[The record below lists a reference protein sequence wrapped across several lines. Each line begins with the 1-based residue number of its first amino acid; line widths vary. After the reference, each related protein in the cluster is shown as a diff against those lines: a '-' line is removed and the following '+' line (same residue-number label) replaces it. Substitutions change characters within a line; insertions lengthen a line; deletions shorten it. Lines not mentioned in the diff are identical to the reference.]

1 MNNYRVAKSYEGFE
15 FDIKKAYKNSKGKM
29 VVDAKKPCSRCNGSG
44 IAISHVCNGQPI
56 PYVNDGGV
64 CYGCNGTGYFHK
76 TIRLYTDK
84 EFEQME
90 KASIKAAEKREAAR
104 EQKMKAEYA
113 DKRAKWLKENCFNG
127 NLTTFVYFPADSFE
141 VKDSLKDAGF
151 KFNRSLLWHIANIPE
166 GYEDKVV
173 EITLDKVAEIGAWGE
188 GCYRPNARAF
198 VDDILKNCR
207 PIEDSTSEWLFE
219 EKERFYDYAV
229 VLKSVRGMETRF
241 GWTQLVKFE
250 DANGNILQWWTAV
263 EIKAE
268 VGDHVLLT
276 GTVKAHD
283 EYKGIKSTTVTR
295 CRLKIV

>member
-1 MNNYRVAKSYEGFE
+1 
-15 FDIKKAYKNSKGKM
+15 
-29 VVDAKKPCSRCNGSG
+29 
-44 IAISHVCNGQPI
+44 
-56 PYVNDGGV
+56 
-64 CYGCNGTGYFHK
+64 
-76 TIRLYTDK
+76 
-84 EFEQME
+84 ME
-90 KASIKAAEKREAAR
+90 KASAKAAEKREAAR

-113 DKRAKWLKENCFNG
+113 NKRVKWLEENGFNE

-151 KFNRSLLWHIANIPE
+151 RFSKMLLWHIANIPE

-173 EITLDKVAEIGAWGE
+173 EIPLDQVAEIGAWGE
-188 GCYRPNARAF
+188 GFYRPDARTF
-198 VDDILKNCR
+198 VDNMLKNYR
-207 PIEDSTSEWLFE
+207 PVEESTSEWLFE

-268 VGDHVLLT
+268 VGDQVLLT
-276 GTVKAHD
+276 GTIKAHD
-283 EYKGIKSTTVTR
+283 EYKGVKSTTVTR
-295 CRLKIV
+295 CKIKAV

>member
-1 MNNYRVAKSYEGFE
+1 MRVAKSYVGYEYDE
-15 FDIKKAYKNSKGKM
+15 TKAYEKNGKM
-29 VVDAKKPCSRCNGSG
+29 YVSARCKCDRCTKGVY
-44 IAISHVCNGQPI
+44 ITRVENGQLI
-56 PYVNDGGV
+56 PHPAFGGV
-64 CYGCNGTGYFHK
+64 CLKCGGSGFITK
-76 TIRLYTDK
+76 EVRLYTDK

-113 DKRAKWLKENCFNG
+113 DKRAKWLEENCFNE

-151 KFNRSLLWHIANIPE
+151 RFSKILLWHIANIPE

-173 EITLDKVAEIGAWGE
+173 EINLDQIAEIGAWGE
-188 GCYRPNARAF
+188 GYYKPDARTL

-207 PIEDSTSEWLFE
+207 PIEESTSEWLFE

-250 DANGNILQWWTAV
+250 DANGNILDWWTSTDV
-263 EIKAE
+263 KAE
-268 VGDHVLLT
+268 VGDRVLLT
-276 GTVKAHD
+276 GTVKSHN

-295 CRLKIV
+295 CRLKNV

>member
-1 MNNYRVAKSYEGFE
+1 MRVANSYVGYEYDE
-15 FDIKKAYKNSKGKM
+15 TKAYEKNGKM
-29 VVDAKKPCSRCNGSG
+29 YVSARCKCDRCTKG
-44 IAISHVCNGQPI
+44 VYVTRVENGQPV
-56 PYVNDGGV
+56 PHPAFSGV
-64 CYGCNGTGYFHK
+64 CLKCKGSGFITK
-76 TIRLYTDK
+76 EVRLYTDK

-113 DKRAKWLKENCFNG
+113 NKRAKWLEENGFNE

-173 EITLDKVAEIGAWGE
+173 EITLDQVAEIGAWGE
-188 GCYRPNARAF
+188 GCYRPNARTF
-198 VDDILKNCR
+198 VDDMLKNCR
-207 PIEDSTSEWLFE
+207 PIEESTSEWLFE

-241 GWTQLVKFE
+241 GYTQLVKFE

-268 VGDHVLLT
+268 VDDQVLLT

-283 EYKGIKSTTVTR
+283 EYKGVKSTTVTR
-295 CRLKIV
+295 CKIKAV

>member
-1 MNNYRVAKSYEGFE
+1 MRVANSYVGYEYDE
-15 FDIKKAYKNSKGKM
+15 TKAYEKNGKM
-29 VVDAKKPCSRCNGSG
+29 YVSARCKCDRCTKG
-44 IAISHVCNGQPI
+44 VYVTRVENGQPV
-56 PYVNDGGV
+56 PHPAFGGICLKCGGSGV
-64 CYGCNGTGYFHK
+64 ITK
-76 TIRLYTDK
+76 EVRLYTDK

-113 DKRAKWLKENCFNG
+113 NKRAKWLEENCFNE

-151 KFNRSLLWHIANIPE
+151 KFNHSLLWHIANIPE

-173 EITLDKVAEIGAWGE
+173 EITLDQVAEIGAWGE
-188 GCYRPNARAF
+188 GFYRPDARTF

-207 PIEDSTSEWLFE
+207 PAEESTSEWLFE

-229 VLKSVRGMETRF
+229 VLKSIRGMETRF
-241 GWTQLVKFE
+241 GYTQLVKFE
-250 DANGNILQWWTAV
+250 DINGNILQWWTAV

-268 VGDHVLLT
+268 VGDQVLLT

-283 EYKGIKSTTVTR
+283 EYKGVKSTTVTR
-295 CRLKIV
+295 CKIKAV

>member
-1 MNNYRVAKSYEGFE
+1 MRVANSYVGYEYDE
-15 FDIKKAYKNSKGKM
+15 TKAYEKNGKM
-29 VVDAKKPCSRCNGSG
+29 YVSARCKCDRCTKG
-44 IAISHVCNGQPI
+44 VYVTRVENGQPI
-56 PYVNDGGV
+56 PHPAFGGV
-64 CYGCNGTGYFHK
+64 CLKCGGSGVITK
-76 TIRLYTDK
+76 EVRLYTDK

-113 DKRAKWLKENCFNG
+113 NKRAKWLEENCFNE

-151 KFNRSLLWHIANIPE
+151 RFSKILLWHIANIPE

-173 EITLDKVAEIGAWGE
+173 EINLDQVAEIGAWGE
-188 GCYRPNARAF
+188 GFYRPDARTF

-207 PIEDSTSEWLFE
+207 SVEDSTSEWLFE

-283 EYKGIKSTTVTR
+283 EYKGVKFTTVTR
-295 CRLKIV
+295 CKIKAV

>member
-1 MNNYRVAKSYEGFE
+1 MRVAKSYEGYE
-15 FDIKKAYKNSKGKM
+15 YDETKTYEKNGKM
-29 VVDAKKPCSRCNGSG
+29 YVSARCKCDRCTKG
-44 IAISHVCNGQPI
+44 VYVTRVENGQLI
-56 PYVNDGGV
+56 PHPAFGGV
-64 CYGCNGTGYFHK
+64 CLKCGGSGFITK
-76 TIRLYTDK
+76 EVRLYTDK

-104 EQKMKAEYA
+104 EQKMKVEYA
-113 DKRAKWLKENCFNG
+113 NKREKWLEENCFNE

-151 KFNRSLLWHIANIPE
+151 RFSKMLLWHIANIPE

-173 EITLDKVAEIGAWGE
+173 EITLDQVAEIGAWGE
-188 GCYRPNARAF
+188 GFYRPDARTF
-198 VDDILKNCR
+198 VDDMLKNCR
-207 PIEDSTSEWLFE
+207 PVEESTSEWLFE

-229 VLKSVRGMETRF
+229 VLKSVREMETRF

-268 VGDHVLLT
+268 VGDQVLLT

-283 EYKGIKSTTVTR
+283 EYKGVKSTTVTR
-295 CRLKIV
+295 CKIKAV

>member
-1 MNNYRVAKSYEGFE
+1 MRVAKSYVGYEYDE
-15 FDIKKAYKNSKGKM
+15 TKAYEKNGKIYVSARCKCDRCTKGIY
-29 VVDAKKPCSRCNGSG
+29 VTRVE
-44 IAISHVCNGQPI
+44 NGQLI
-56 PYVNDGGV
+56 PHPAFGGV
-64 CYGCNGTGYFHK
+64 CLKCGGSGFITK
-76 TIRLYTDK
+76 EVRLYTDK

-90 KASIKAAEKREAAR
+90 KASAKAAEKREAAR
-104 EQKMKAEYA
+104 EQKIKAEYA
-113 DKRAKWLKENCFNG
+113 NKREKWLEENCFNE

-151 KFNRSLLWHIANIPE
+151 RFSKNLLWHIANIPE

-173 EITLDKVAEIGAWGE
+173 EITLDQVAEIGAWGE
-188 GCYRPNARAF
+188 GFYRPGARTF

-207 PIEDSTSEWLFE
+207 PIEESTSEWLFE

-268 VGDHVLLT
+268 VGDQVLLT

-283 EYKGIKSTTVTR
+283 EYKGVKSTTVTR
-295 CRLKIV
+295 CKIKAV

>member
-1 MNNYRVAKSYEGFE
+1 MRVAKSYVGYEYDE
-15 FDIKKAYKNSKGKM
+15 TKAYEKNGKM
-29 VVDAKKPCSRCNGSG
+29 YVSARCKCDRCTKG
-44 IAISHVCNGQPI
+44 VYVTRVENGQLI
-56 PYVNDGGV
+56 PHPAFGGV
-64 CYGCNGTGYFHK
+64 CLKCGGSGFITK
-76 TIRLYTDK
+76 EVRLYTDK

-113 DKRAKWLKENCFNG
+113 DKRAKWLEENCFNE

-188 GCYRPNARAF
+188 GCYRPNARTF
-198 VDDILKNCR
+198 VDDMLKNCR
-207 PIEDSTSEWLFE
+207 PIEESTSEWLFE

-268 VGDHVLLT
+268 VGDQVLLT

-283 EYKGIKSTTVTR
+283 EYKGVKSTTVTR
-295 CRLKIV
+295 CKIKAV

>member
-1 MNNYRVAKSYEGFE
+1 MRVANSYVGYEYDE
-15 FDIKKAYKNSKGKM
+15 TKAYEKNGKM
-29 VVDAKKPCSRCNGSG
+29 YVSARCKCDRCTKGVYVTRVENGQLIPHPAYNGVCLKCGGSG
-44 IAISHVCNGQPI
+44 FITKEV
-56 PYVNDGGV
+56 
-64 CYGCNGTGYFHK
+64 
-76 TIRLYTDK
+76 RLYTDK

-113 DKRAKWLKENCFNG
+113 NKRAKWLEENCFNE

-151 KFNRSLLWHIANIPE
+151 RFSKMLLWHIANIPE
-166 GYEDKVV
+166 GYANKVV
-173 EITLDKVAEIGAWGE
+173 EITLDQVAEIGAWGE
-188 GCYRPNARAF
+188 GFYRPDARTF
-198 VDDILKNCR
+198 VDDMLKNCR
-207 PIEDSTSEWLFE
+207 PVEESTSEWLFE

-268 VGDHVLLT
+268 VGDQVLLT

>member
-1 MNNYRVAKSYEGFE
+1 MRVAKSYEGYE
-15 FDIKKAYKNSKGKM
+15 YDETKAYEKNGKM
-29 VVDAKKPCSRCNGSG
+29 YVSARCKCDRCTKG
-44 IAISHVCNGQPI
+44 VYVTRVENGQPI
-56 PYVNDGGV
+56 PHPAFGGV
-64 CYGCNGTGYFHK
+64 CLKCGGSGFITK
-76 TIRLYTDK
+76 EVRLYTDK

-90 KASIKAAEKREAAR
+90 KANAKAAEKREAAR

-113 DKRAKWLKENCFNG
+113 NKRAKWLEENGFNE

-141 VKDSLKDAGF
+141 VKDNLKDAGF
-151 KFNRSLLWHIANIPE
+151 RFSKILLWHIANIPE

-188 GCYRPNARAF
+188 GCYRPNARTF
-198 VDDILKNCR
+198 VDDMLKNCR
-207 PIEDSTSEWLFE
+207 PIEESTSEWIFE

-229 VLKSVRGMETRF
+229 VLKSIRGMETRF

-268 VGDHVLLT
+268 VGDQVLLT

-283 EYKGIKSTTVTR
+283 EYKGVKSTTVTR
-295 CRLKIV
+295 CKIKAV

>member
-1 MNNYRVAKSYEGFE
+1 MRVAKSYEGYE
-15 FDIKKAYKNSKGKM
+15 YDETKAYEKNGKM
-29 VVDAKKPCSRCNGSG
+29 YVSARCKCDRCTKG
-44 IAISHVCNGQPI
+44 VYVTRVENGQPI
-56 PYVNDGGV
+56 PHPAFGGV
-64 CYGCNGTGYFHK
+64 CLKCGGSGFITK
-76 TIRLYTDK
+76 EVRLYTDK

-113 DKRAKWLKENCFNG
+113 DKRAKWLKENCFNE

>member
-1 MNNYRVAKSYEGFE
+1 MRVAKSYVGYEYDE
-15 FDIKKAYKNSKGKM
+15 TKAYEKNGKM
-29 VVDAKKPCSRCNGSG
+29 YVSARCKCDRCNGSG
-44 IAISHVCNGQPI
+44 IAISHVCNGQPV
-56 PYVNDGGV
+56 PYVNDGGI
-64 CYGCNGTGYFHK
+64 CYSCNGAGYFCK
-76 TIRLYTDK
+76 EIRLYTDK

-90 KASIKAAEKREAAR
+90 KASAKAAEKREAAR

-113 DKRAKWLKENCFNG
+113 NKREKWLEENCFNE

-151 KFNRSLLWHIANIPE
+151 HFSKNLLWHIANIPE

-173 EITLDKVAEIGAWGE
+173 EITLDQVAEIGAWGE
-188 GCYRPNARAF
+188 GFYRPGARTF

-207 PIEDSTSEWLFE
+207 PIEESTSEWLFE

-268 VGDHVLLT
+268 VGDQVLLT

-283 EYKGIKSTTVTR
+283 EYKGVKSTTVTR
-295 CRLKIV
+295 CKIKAV

>member
-1 MNNYRVAKSYEGFE
+1 MRVANSYVGYEYDE
-15 FDIKKAYKNSKGKM
+15 TKAYEKNGKM
-29 VVDAKKPCSRCNGSG
+29 YVSARCKCDRCTKGVYV
-44 IAISHVCNGQPI
+44 ARVENGQLI
-56 PYVNDGGV
+56 PHPAFGGV
-64 CYGCNGTGYFHK
+64 CLKCGGSGFITK
-76 TIRLYTDK
+76 EVRLYTDK

-90 KASIKAAEKREAAR
+90 KASIKAVEKREAAR

-113 DKRAKWLKENCFNG
+113 NKRAKWLEENGFNE

-141 VKDSLKDAGF
+141 VKDSLKEAGF
-151 KFNRSLLWHIANIPE
+151 RFSKILLWHIANIPE

-173 EITLDKVAEIGAWGE
+173 EINLDQIAEIGAWGE
-188 GCYRPNARAF
+188 GYYKPDARTL
-198 VDDILKNCR
+198 VDDVLKNCR
-207 PIEDSTSEWLFE
+207 PIEESTSEWLFE

-268 VGDHVLLT
+268 VGDYVLLT

-283 EYKGIKSTTVTR
+283 EYKGVKSTTVTR
-295 CRLKIV
+295 CKIKAV

>member
-1 MNNYRVAKSYEGFE
+1 MRVAKSYVGYEYDE
-15 FDIKKAYKNSKGKM
+15 TKAYEKNGKM
-29 VVDAKKPCSRCNGSG
+29 YVSARCKCDRCTKG
-44 IAISHVCNGQPI
+44 VYVTRVENGQLI
-56 PYVNDGGV
+56 PHPAFGGV
-64 CYGCNGTGYFHK
+64 CLKCGGSGFITK
-76 TIRLYTDK
+76 EVRLYTDK

-90 KASIKAAEKREAAR
+90 KASIKAVEKREAAR

-113 DKRAKWLKENCFNG
+113 DKRAKWLEENCFNE

-151 KFNRSLLWHIANIPE
+151 HFSKNLLWHIANIPE

-173 EITLDKVAEIGAWGE
+173 EIALDQVAEIGAWGE
-188 GCYRPNARAF
+188 GFYRPGARTF

-207 PIEDSTSEWLFE
+207 PIEESTSEWLFE

-268 VGDHVLLT
+268 VGDQVLLT

-283 EYKGIKSTTVTR
+283 EYKGVKSTTVTR
-295 CRLKIV
+295 CKIKAV

>member
-1 MNNYRVAKSYEGFE
+1 MRVAKSYEGYE
-15 FDIKKAYKNSKGKM
+15 YDETKAYEKNGKM
-29 VVDAKKPCSRCNGSG
+29 YVSARCKCDRCTKG
-44 IAISHVCNGQPI
+44 IYITRVENGQPV
-56 PYVNDGGV
+56 PHPAFGGV
-64 CYGCNGTGYFHK
+64 CLKCGGSGVITK
-76 TIRLYTDK
+76 EVRLYTDK

-113 DKRAKWLKENCFNG
+113 NKREKWLEENCFNE

-173 EITLDKVAEIGAWGE
+173 EITLDQVAEIGAWGE
-188 GCYRPNARAF
+188 GCYKSNARTF
-198 VDDILKNCR
+198 VDDMLKNCR
-207 PIEDSTSEWLFE
+207 PIEESTSEWIFE

-229 VLKSVRGMETRF
+229 VLKSVRGMETKF
-241 GWTQLVKFE
+241 GYTQLVKFE

-268 VGDHVLLT
+268 IDDQVLLT

-283 EYKGIKSTTVTR
+283 EYKGVKSTTVTR
-295 CRLKIV
+295 CKIKAV

>member
-1 MNNYRVAKSYEGFE
+1 MKVANSYVGYEYDE
-15 FDIKKAYKNSKGKM
+15 TKAYEKNGKM
-29 VVDAKKPCSRCNGSG
+29 YVSARCKCDRCTKGVYVARVENGQLIPHPAFSGICLKCKGSG
-44 IAISHVCNGQPI
+44 FITKEV
-56 PYVNDGGV
+56 
-64 CYGCNGTGYFHK
+64 
-76 TIRLYTDK
+76 RLYTDK

-90 KASIKAAEKREAAR
+90 KANAKAAEKREAAR

-113 DKRAKWLKENCFNG
+113 DKRAKWLEENCFNE
-127 NLTTFVYFPADSFE
+127 NLITFVYFPADSFE

-151 KFNRSLLWHIANIPE
+151 HFSKNLLWHIANIPE

-173 EITLDKVAEIGAWGE
+173 GITLDQVAEIGAWGE
-188 GCYRPNARAF
+188 GFYRPDARTL

-207 PIEDSTSEWLFE
+207 PIEESTSEWLFE

-268 VGDHVLLT
+268 VGDQVLLT

-283 EYKGIKSTTVTR
+283 EYKGVKSTTVTR
-295 CRLKIV
+295 CKIKAV

>member
-1 MNNYRVAKSYEGFE
+1 MRVAKSYEGYE
-15 FDIKKAYKNSKGKM
+15 YDETKAYEKNGKM
-29 VVDAKKPCSRCNGSG
+29 YVSARCKCDRCIKG
-44 IAISHVCNGQPI
+44 VYVTRVENGQPI
-56 PYVNDGGV
+56 PHPAFGGV
-64 CYGCNGTGYFHK
+64 CLKCGGSGFVTK
-76 TIRLYTDK
+76 EVRLYTDK

-113 DKRAKWLKENCFNG
+113 NKREKWLEENCFNE
-127 NLTTFVYFPADSFE
+127 NLTTFVYFPTDSFE

-151 KFNRSLLWHIANIPE
+151 RFSKNLLWHIANIPK

-173 EITLDKVAEIGAWGE
+173 EIALDQVAEIGAWGE
-188 GCYRPNARAF
+188 GFYRPGARTF

-207 PIEDSTSEWLFE
+207 PIEESTSEWLFE
-219 EKERFYDYAV
+219 EKERLYDYAV

-268 VGDHVLLT
+268 VGDQVLLT

-283 EYKGIKSTTVTR
+283 EYKGVKSTTVTR
-295 CRLKIV
+295 CKIKAV

>member
-1 MNNYRVAKSYEGFE
+1 MRVAKSYEGYE
-15 FDIKKAYKNSKGKM
+15 YDETKAYEKNGKM
-29 VVDAKKPCSRCNGSG
+29 YVSARCKCDRCTKG
-44 IAISHVCNGQPI
+44 VYVTRVENGQPV
-56 PYVNDGGV
+56 PHPAFGGV
-64 CYGCNGTGYFHK
+64 CLKCGGSGVITK
-76 TIRLYTDK
+76 EVRLYTDK

-113 DKRAKWLKENCFNG
+113 NKREKWLEENCFNE
-127 NLTTFVYFPADSFE
+127 NLTTFVYFPVDSFE

-173 EITLDKVAEIGAWGE
+173 EITLDQVAEIGAWGE
-188 GCYRPNARAF
+188 GCYRPNARTF
-198 VDDILKNCR
+198 VDDMLKNCR
-207 PIEDSTSEWLFE
+207 PIEESTSEWLFE

-241 GWTQLVKFE
+241 GWTTLIKFE
-250 DANGNILQWWTAV
+250 DDHGNILDWWTNTDV
-263 EIKAE
+263 KAE
-268 VGDHVLLT
+268 VGDRILLT
-276 GTVKAHD
+276 GTVKSHN

>member
-1 MNNYRVAKSYEGFE
+1 MRVAKSYEGYE
-15 FDIKKAYKNSKGKM
+15 YDETKAYEKNGKM
-29 VVDAKKPCSRCNGSG
+29 YVSARCKCDRCTKG
-44 IAISHVCNGQPI
+44 IYVTRVENGQPI
-56 PYVNDGGV
+56 PHPAFGGICLKCGGSGFITKEV
-64 CYGCNGTGYFHK
+64 
-76 TIRLYTDK
+76 RLYTDK

-90 KASIKAAEKREAAR
+90 KANAKAAEKREAAR

-113 DKRAKWLKENCFNG
+113 NKRAKWLEENGFNE

-188 GCYRPNARAF
+188 GCYRPNARTF
-198 VDDILKNCR
+198 VDDMLKNCR
-207 PIEDSTSEWLFE
+207 PIEESTSEWLFE

-229 VLKSVRGMETRF
+229 VLKSVRGMETKF
-241 GWTQLVKFE
+241 GYTQLVKFE

-268 VGDHVLLT
+268 VDDQVLLT

-283 EYKGIKSTTVTR
+283 EYKGVKSTTVTR
-295 CRLKIV
+295 CKIKAV

>member
-1 MNNYRVAKSYEGFE
+1 MRVAKSYVGYEYDE
-15 FDIKKAYKNSKGKM
+15 TKAYEKNGKM
-29 VVDAKKPCSRCNGSG
+29 YVSARCKCDRCTKG
-44 IAISHVCNGQPI
+44 VYVTRVENGQLI
-56 PYVNDGGV
+56 PHPAFGGV
-64 CYGCNGTGYFHK
+64 CLKCGGSGFITK
-76 TIRLYTDK
+76 EVRLYTDK

-113 DKRAKWLKENCFNG
+113 DKRAKWLEENCFNK

-151 KFNRSLLWHIANIPE
+151 HFSKNLLWHIANIPE

-173 EITLDKVAEIGAWGE
+173 EITLDQVAEIGAWGE
-188 GCYRPNARAF
+188 GFYRPGARTF

-207 PIEDSTSEWLFE
+207 PIEESTSEWLFE

-268 VGDHVLLT
+268 VGDQVLLT

-283 EYKGIKSTTVTR
+283 EYKGVKSTTVTR
-295 CRLKIV
+295 CKIKAV

>member
-1 MNNYRVAKSYEGFE
+1 MRVAKSYEGYE
-15 FDIKKAYKNSKGKM
+15 YDETKAYEKNGKM
-29 VVDAKKPCSRCNGSG
+29 YVSARCKCDRCTKG
-44 IAISHVCNGQPI
+44 VYVTRVENGQPI
-56 PYVNDGGV
+56 PHPAFGGV
-64 CYGCNGTGYFHK
+64 CLKCGGSGFITK
-76 TIRLYTDK
+76 EVRLYTDK

-113 DKRAKWLKENCFNG
+113 NKREKWLEENCFNE
-127 NLTTFVYFPADSFE
+127 NLTTFIYFPADSFE
-141 VKDSLKDAGF
+141 VKDNLKDAGF
-151 KFNRSLLWHIANIPE
+151 RFSKNLLWHIANIPE

-173 EITLDKVAEIGAWGE
+173 EIALDQVAEIGAWGE
-188 GCYRPNARAF
+188 GFYRPDARTF
-198 VDDILKNCR
+198 VDDMLKNCR
-207 PIEDSTSEWLFE
+207 PVEESTSEWLFE

-283 EYKGIKSTTVTR
+283 EYKGVKSTTVTR
-295 CRLKIV
+295 CKIKAV

>member
-1 MNNYRVAKSYEGFE
+1 MRVAKSYEGYE
-15 FDIKKAYKNSKGKM
+15 YDETKAYEKNGKM
-29 VVDAKKPCSRCNGSG
+29 YVSARCKCDRCTKG
-44 IAISHVCNGQPI
+44 IYVTRVENGQPI
-56 PYVNDGGV
+56 PHPAFGGICLKCGGSGFITKEV
-64 CYGCNGTGYFHK
+64 
-76 TIRLYTDK
+76 RLYTDK

-113 DKRAKWLKENCFNG
+113 NKRAKWLEENGFNENG
-127 NLTTFVYFPADSFE
+127 VTWIYAKADSYE

-151 KFNRSLLWHIANIPE
+151 RFSKILLWHVANIPE

-173 EITLDKVAEIGAWGE
+173 EITLDQVAEIGAWGE
-188 GCYRPNARAF
+188 GFYKPDARTF

-207 PIEDSTSEWLFE
+207 PIEESTSEWLFE

-241 GWTQLVKFE
+241 GYTQLVKFE

-268 VGDHVLLT
+268 VGDQVLLT

-283 EYKGIKSTTVTR
+283 EYKGVKSTTVTR
-295 CRLKIV
+295 CKIKAV

>member
-1 MNNYRVAKSYEGFE
+1 MRVAKSYVGYEYDE
-15 FDIKKAYKNSKGKM
+15 TKAYEKNGKM
-29 VVDAKKPCSRCNGSG
+29 YVSARCKCDRCNGSG
-44 IAISHVCNGQPI
+44 IAISHVCNGQPV
-56 PYVNDGGV
+56 PYVNDGGI
-64 CYGCNGTGYFHK
+64 CYSCNGAGYFRK
-76 TIRLYTDK
+76 EIRLYTDK

-90 KASIKAAEKREAAR
+90 KASAKAAEKREAAR

-113 DKRAKWLKENCFNG
+113 NKRAKWLEENGFNE

-151 KFNRSLLWHIANIPE
+151 HFSKNLLWHIANIPE

-173 EITLDKVAEIGAWGE
+173 EITLDQVAEIGAWGE
-188 GCYRPNARAF
+188 GFYRPGARTF

-207 PIEDSTSEWLFE
+207 PIEESTSEWLFE

-268 VGDHVLLT
+268 VGDQVLLT

-283 EYKGIKSTTVTR
+283 EYKGVKSTTVTR
-295 CRLKIV
+295 CKIKAV

>member
-1 MNNYRVAKSYEGFE
+1 MRVAKSYEGYE
-15 FDIKKAYKNSKGKM
+15 YDETKAYEKNGKM
-29 VVDAKKPCSRCNGSG
+29 YVSARCKCDRCTKG
-44 IAISHVCNGQPI
+44 VYVTRVENGQPV
-56 PYVNDGGV
+56 PHHAFGGV
-64 CYGCNGTGYFHK
+64 CLKCGGSGVITK
-76 TIRLYTDK
+76 EVRLYTDK

-90 KASIKAAEKREAAR
+90 KASIKAAEKREAVR

-113 DKRAKWLKENCFNG
+113 NKRAKWLEENCFNE

-151 KFNRSLLWHIANIPE
+151 RFSKILLWHIANIPE

-173 EITLDKVAEIGAWGE
+173 KINLDQVAEIGAWGE
-188 GCYRPNARAF
+188 GFYRPDARTF

-207 PIEDSTSEWLFE
+207 PVEESTSEWLFE

-241 GWTQLVKFE
+241 GYTQLVKFE

-268 VGDHVLLT
+268 VGDQVLLT

-283 EYKGIKSTTVTR
+283 EYKGVKSTTVTR
-295 CRLKIV
+295 CKIKAV

>member
-1 MNNYRVAKSYEGFE
+1 MRVAKSYVGYEYDE
-15 FDIKKAYKNSKGKM
+15 TKAYEKNGKM
-29 VVDAKKPCSRCNGSG
+29 YVSARCKCDRCNGSG
-44 IAISHVCNGQPI
+44 IAISHVCNGQPV
-56 PYVNDGGV
+56 PYVNDGGI
-64 CYGCNGTGYFHK
+64 CYSCNGAGYFRK
-76 TIRLYTDK
+76 EIRLYTDK

-90 KASIKAAEKREAAR
+90 KASTKAAEKREAAR

-113 DKRAKWLKENCFNG
+113 DKRAKWLEENCFNE

-151 KFNRSLLWHIANIPE
+151 HFSKNLLWHIANIPE

-173 EITLDKVAEIGAWGE
+173 EIALNQVAEIGAWGE
-188 GCYRPNARAF
+188 GFYRPGARTF

-207 PIEDSTSEWLFE
+207 PIEESTSEWLFE

-268 VGDHVLLT
+268 VGDQVLLT

-283 EYKGIKSTTVTR
+283 EYKGVKSTTVTR
-295 CRLKIV
+295 CKIKAV